1 MSEKAANVERNPLKD
16 PQKAWRTIAQKD
28 WVDQDFYTLM
38 CTPYISTYTHVSM
51 LMIQLKQLMNKI

>member
-38 CTPYISTYTHVSM
+38 CTPYILTYTRFYANDS
-51 LMIQLKQLMNKI
+51 IKTINE

>member
-38 CTPYISTYTHVSM
+38 CTPYISTYTRFYANDS
-51 LMIQLKQLMNKI
+51 IKTINE